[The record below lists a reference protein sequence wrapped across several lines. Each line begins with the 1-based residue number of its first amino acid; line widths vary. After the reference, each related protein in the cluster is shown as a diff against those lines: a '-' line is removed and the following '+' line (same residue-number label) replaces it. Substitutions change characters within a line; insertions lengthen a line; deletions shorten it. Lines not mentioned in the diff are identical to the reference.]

1 MKGVESLLGNTTGGL
16 RQLPPS
22 VKSVQDKSRAI
33 FPLGFGHAASYV
45 SEGTALIGYKEII
58 FSCLEFFFLFSFLI
72 QISDAAHRVHPLAG
86 QGVNLGFGDV
96 KCLTEILSKAAYSG
110 ASLGI

>member
-1 MKGVESLLGNTTGGL
+1 MKGVESLVGNITGGL

-45 SEGTALIGYKEII
+45 SEGTALIG
-58 FSCLEFFFLFSFLI
+58 
-72 QISDAAHRVHPLAG
+72 
-86 QGVNLGFGDV
+86 
-96 KCLTEILSKAAYSG
+96 
-110 ASLGI
+110 

>member
-1 MKGVESLLGNTTGGL
+1 MQIKQYSSDQIVKNIMKGVESLLGNITGGL

-45 SEGTALIGYKEII
+45 SEGTALIG
-58 FSCLEFFFLFSFLI
+58 
-72 QISDAAHRVHPLAG
+72 
-86 QGVNLGFGDV
+86 
-96 KCLTEILSKAAYSG
+96 
-110 ASLGI
+110 